1 VNSRVRL
8 TELARDLDVKVQ
20 FILET
25 LQKMGVDQ
33 RLTHSSFIELDLA
46 DKLRQRLGAEHSTTV
61 VPDPTVVLEFLPE
74 STAELELEPDVTAR
88 LASLTEEVKAF
99 RSQGPLEPMAVRN
112 LEEYFRLQHIYHSTG
127 IEGNRLSLRET
138 EVVLLEGIELGDKPL
153 ADQLEVKD
161 LASAFRFLEECALSG
176 ENLREIDIR
185 EMHRLT
191 VGQKAEAQPG
201 AYRRAGVVISGSD
214 LKPPEP
220 LAVPG
225 LMQQLVSWLN
235 RSKQLDTFAFAV
247 VAHHKLTAIH
257 PFMDGNGRVARL
269 LMNLILLKL
278 GYPVVNVRRD
288 DRPRYYEALN
298 FGDVGLYSALIG
310 LTLDRALEVFNE
322 MKRVRDE
329 TERMRVWAD
338 RLGQKEAEV
347 AQRREERE
355 YRIWLSSFETVRL
368 EFQSRAELLDDQ
380 LDSVEISF
388 KAYPVPDFSKFMS
401 LRENGR
407 AAQTWFF
414 SLRFH
419 NHGGI
424 TQHFFFRFFRD
435 FAVHYREKIIPL
447 QLNWFVNGE
456 ESPVEDPAIRL
467 RELWVDKEKGL
478 FMRRLEAGKPVSAA
492 AASAS
497 RVAEQF
503 FEDVLKACF
512 GIG

>member
-1 VNSRVRL
+1 MQGKVRL
-8 TELARDLDVKVQ
+8 NELARELNVKV
-20 FILET
+20 FFLLET
-25 LQKMGVDQ
+25 LQKMGVDR
-33 RLTHSSFIELDLA
+33 RLTHTSLIEFDLA
-46 DKLRQRLGAEHSTTV
+46 DRLRQRLGAEQNNIII
-61 VPDPTVVLEFLPE
+61 PDPTAVLEFLPE
-74 STAELELEPDVTAR
+74 STIELELDPDITAR
-88 LASLTEEVKAF
+88 LTSLAEEVGAF
-99 RSQGPLEPMAVRN
+99 RAKGALEPMAVRK
-112 LEEYFRLQHIYHSTG
+112 LGEYFRLQHIYHSTG

-153 ADQLEVKD
+153 SDQLEVKD
-161 LASAFRFLEECALSG
+161 LAQAFRFLDECAQAA
-176 ENLREIDIR
+176 EPLREIDIR

-191 VGQKAEAQPG
+191 VGHKQEAQPG
-201 AYRRAGVVISGSD
+201 AYRRAGVVITGSE

-225 LMQQLVSWLN
+225 SMQQLVNWTN
-235 RSKQLDTFAFAV
+235 RLKQLDTLAFAV

-269 LMNLILLKL
+269 LLNLILMKA
-278 GYPVVNVRRD
+278 GYPVVNVRRE

-298 FGDVGLYSALIG
+298 FADVGLYSALIG

-322 MKRVRDE
+322 MKRVREE
-329 TERMRVWAD
+329 TDRMKVWAD
-338 RLGQKEAEV
+338 RLGQKEAEL

-368 EFQSRAELLDDQ
+368 EFQSRAEILADELG
-380 LDSVEISF
+380 SVEIFF
-388 KAYPVPDFSKFMS
+388 KAYPVPDFSKYML
-401 LRENGR
+401 LREKGR
-407 AAQTWFF
+407 AAQSWFF

-419 NHGGI
+419 NDAG
-424 TQHFFFRFFRD
+424 TTEHFFFRFYRD
-435 FAVHYREKIIPL
+435 FMIHDQEKVIPL
-447 QLNWFVNGE
+447 QLNWFADGE
-456 ESPVEDPAIRL
+456 ESPVEHPAVRL

-478 FMRRLEAGKPVSAA
+478 FTRRLEAGRPISAPEP
-492 AASAS
+492 SAS